1 MVQTPIKTLLGI
13 QSILFLLIV
22 AATLFYFQTGTQ
34 PDSLIGFA
42 CLTTLVLFIWS
53 ILSWRLLSKSFFDP
67 YILFLIALALFS
79 SGQTI
84 LEVFHLN
91 QDGLLKDKFTSD
103 LLLSTLI
110 LILLSVSAFHFGALF
125 SLATRKSDPPETPSE
140 TINSQ
145 AIRWVGWGLLG
156 ISCFPAI
163 YVFKAAIDT
172 VAAAGY
178 FALYQQDAST
188 GLNATPQILAAF
200 LVPAALFLLA
210 SSKRKRIDIV
220 SSLLI
225 ILSYTAIQLFL
236 GARSKAVMPLIAYCW
251 LWHWYI
257 RPLPKT
263 LLFSAA
269 SFMLFLV
276 FPLIRVVRA
285 VSGSERISLEFLVE
299 SFFSI
304 DNPIVSILT
313 ELGETMSTIA
323 YTIELVPAQ
332 RSFDNGA
339 SYLYALLT
347 ALPNIFG
354 GELHPTLVRGF
365 AATWLTETINP
376 TQAKLGGS
384 LGFSMIAEAYLNFGW
399 LGSPILMGIMGFLF
413 VRFIVWGG
421 KPWEP
426 AKMATLASFLSFVLF
441 FPRSESA
448 AMIRPLIWYAAL
460 PFGIVSFLSLRY
472 PRSSRVST

>member
-1 MVQTPIKTLLGI
+1 MAQTNIKILLGI
-13 QSILFLLIV
+13 QLTLFLLI
-22 AATLFYFQTGTQ
+22 AAGILFYFHAGMQ
-34 PDSLIGFA
+34 PDSLIGFT
-42 CLTTLVLFIWS
+42 CLATLVLFIWS

-91 QDGLLKDKFTSD
+91 QDGLLKDKFASD

-110 LILLSVSAFHFGALF
+110 LVLLSVAAFHFGALV
-125 SLATRKSDPPETPSE
+125 SLATRRNDSLEGSSE
-140 TINSQ
+140 PVSSQ

-156 ISCFPAI
+156 ISFFPAI
-163 YVFKAAIDT
+163 YVFRSAIDT

-188 GLNATPQILAAF
+188 GLNATPQILATF
-200 LVPAALFLLA
+200 LVPSALFLLA
-210 SSKRKRIDIV
+210 SSRRRIEVV

-236 GARSKAVMPLIAYCW
+236 GARSKAVMPLVAYFW
-251 LWHWYI
+251 LWHWCI

-263 LLFSAA
+263 LLFGAA

-285 VSGSERISLEFLVE
+285 VSGSERVSLEFLVE

-304 DNPIVSILT
+304 DNPVVSIMT

-323 YTIELVPAQ
+323 YTIDLVPLQ
-332 RSFDNGA
+332 RSFDGGA

-354 GELHPTLVRGF
+354 TELHPTLARGF

-413 VRFIVWGG
+413 VRLILWGG

-441 FPRSESA
+441 LPRSESA
-448 AMIRPLIWYAAL
+448 AMIRPLIWYSIF
-460 PFGIVSFLSLRY
+460 PFIIVSFLSLRY
-472 PRSSRVST
+472 LRSSRVST